1 MDFSWRDDVMNPDEE
16 LQNVKRDRDILIFN
30 VISIFIVPRWRDK
43 GVTGGLRITDPSI
56 NHRLLK
62 LF

>member
-43 GVTGGLRITDPSI
+43 GVTGELHTTDPSI